1 MTLGG
6 AAQVAAAH
14 CPNERTLD
22 PTVCNYNRPTY
33 APASH
38 TMAFTPQC
46 SLSTTHLLFFL
57 GCRHKISQL
66 THAQDTCTKYNAGLL
81 GASSKHPGCII
92 TMFLIR
98 FSDFMC

>member
-14 CPNERTLD
+14 CLNERTLI
-22 PTVCNYNRPTY
+22 PAVCSYRPIY

-46 SLSTTHLLFFL
+46 SPATTHYF
-57 GCRHKISQL
+57 
-66 THAQDTCTKYNAGLL
+66 
-81 GASSKHPGCII
+81 
-92 TMFLIR
+92 
-98 FSDFMC
+98 